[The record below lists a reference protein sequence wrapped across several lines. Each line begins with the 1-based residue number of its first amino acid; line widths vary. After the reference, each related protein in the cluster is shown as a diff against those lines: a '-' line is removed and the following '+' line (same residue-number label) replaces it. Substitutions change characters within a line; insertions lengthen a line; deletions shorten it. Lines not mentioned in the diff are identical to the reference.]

1 MTRSGTARRPGIPG
15 TTTAV
20 VPATNGD
27 IVFEE
32 AINLFLDAEDD
43 DEDVVEDRVEL

>member
-1 MTRSGTARRPGIPG
+1 MKSILPKGTKVADV
-15 TTTAV
+15 V